1 MARPARHL
9 NGFAADALRI
19 VAAGLE
25 RLRLGIWW
33 LIGWL
38 DAGRP

>member
-1 MARPARHL
+1 MAVL

-25 RLRLGIWW
+25 RLHLAAWW
-33 LIGWL
+33 CIGWL
-38 DAGRP
+38 DGGR

>member
-1 MARPARHL
+1 LMAVL

-25 RLRLGIWW
+25 RLQLAAWW
-33 LIGWL
+33 CIGWL
-38 DAGRP
+38 DGGR